1 MYIGIAS
8 ALLGLVSLTDSLLMF
23 DRVESENACL
33 LAMCDADSGC
43 VPKGCSI
50 DQFDRIGCGYFRLNI
65 YQFRQ
70 CYQPGKKED
79 EDEDIAWINCA
90 EDYECSAQC
99 IRTLGSRFRVKC
111 YGKSDCE
118 TLARIHDGGANGC
131 RERLEKKYVRTIVII
146 PNESLMF
153 GDFRNTAFY
162 WKRVRNICEGNCNKP
177 IFVRH

>member
-1 MYIGIAS
+1 MFAEL
-8 ALLGLVSLTDSLLMF
+8 AVLAFLGMSHALLMF
-23 DRVESENACL
+23 DRVDSENACL

-50 DQFDRIGCGYFRLNI
+50 DQNNRIGCGYFRLNI

-79 EDEDIAWINCA
+79 EDEEVAWINCA
-90 EDYECSAQC
+90 EDYGCSSEC
-99 IRTLGSRFRVKC
+99 IRVLGSRFRVKC

-131 RERLEKKYVRTIVII
+131 R
-146 PNESLMF
+146 
-153 GDFRNTAFY
+153 DRNTAYY
-162 WKRVRNICEGNCNKP
+162 WKRVGDICGGRCNKP